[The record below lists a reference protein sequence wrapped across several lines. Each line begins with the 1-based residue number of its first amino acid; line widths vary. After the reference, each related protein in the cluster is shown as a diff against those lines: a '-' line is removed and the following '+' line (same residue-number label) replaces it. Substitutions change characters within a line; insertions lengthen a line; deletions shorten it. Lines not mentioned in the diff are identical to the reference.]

1 MAESPPSE
9 RGYELRGALS
19 RGLVDRIVLLFV
31 GMAFVLSV
39 TMLGKFIERMTVP
52 TLVVG
57 VVATGGLMFVFVRA
71 LWVGRA
77 RLEIHPDHV
86 FFDYRPQG
94 AADRYFVIEFDGL
107 TSVALNGV
115 RLLFRTRGGPTVE
128 FCGNRLHVED
138 AFEVLATHLETDYPE
153 CMILRRGRR

>member
-1 MAESPPSE
+1 MKHLA
-9 RGYELRGALS
+9 
-19 RGLVDRIVLLFV
+19 RIIAVV
-31 GMAFVLSV
+31 VVFVLSV
-39 TMLGKFIERMTVP
+39 AMLGKFIQQMTVP
-52 TLVVG
+52 VMVIGVVG
-57 VVATGGLMFVFVRA
+57 TGGLMFVFARA

-77 RLEIHPDHV
+77 RLEIHSDHV

-107 TSVALNGV
+107 ASVALNGV

-138 AFEVLATHLETDYPE
+138 AFEVLTTHLEADYPD
-153 CMILRRGRR
+153 CTILRRGRR